1 MGNRFSTTVALTAA
15 LGLSV
20 LDGSAGLAQDATPE
34 MASQPT
40 GMTRPAHIH
49 RGTCDSLDPN
59 PLIPLTDVGIT
70 PSGSSGNAT
79 PVASPMAGNMMAGGA
94 IPVEQSITEIP
105 VPIADILAAPHAINV
120 HESAQNVQNYI
131 ACGTIGGTQ
140 FGDTLMFGLQ
150 QMNNSGFSGVA
161 LLSDNGQGGTNVLVY
176 LVQGAAA
183 GGAMATPTS

>member
-1 MGNRFSTTVALTAA
+1 MGNRFSKTAALAAA
-15 LGLSV
+15 LGLTMI
-20 LDGSAGLAQDATPE
+20 GGGAGLAQQATPE

-49 RGTCDSLDPN
+49 MGTCDNLDPN

-70 PSGSSGNAT
+70 PSGGSGNAT
-79 PVASPMAGNMMAGGA
+79 PVSSPMGGDMMAGGA

-140 FGDTLMFGLQ
+140 FGDTLMFGLREL
-150 QMNNSGFSGVA
+150 NNSGYSGVA

-176 LVQGAAA
+176 LVQGAATT
-183 GGAMATPTS
+183 G